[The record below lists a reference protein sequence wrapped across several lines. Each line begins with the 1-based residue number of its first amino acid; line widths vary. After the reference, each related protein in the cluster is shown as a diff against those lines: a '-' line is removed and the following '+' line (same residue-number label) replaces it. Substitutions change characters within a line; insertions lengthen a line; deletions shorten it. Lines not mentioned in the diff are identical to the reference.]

1 MIALDRLKLQNSTI
15 KKIVCY
21 FLVAIICF
29 VCGNVYHEHNLIQN
43 DSDEISCSINALRD
57 EIVLMSTIIS
67 RPDYVLSEHDKS
79 DWSRIE
85 LYAAQIYI
93 QMNALSS
100 QVNGS
105 MFFSKS
111 LQYARPSVKFL
122 TDFSYEIMFM
132 KWEEYPKLYEKSEFL
147 LNCDPQADLWG
158 WLDAIDVE
166 LIV

>member
-1 MIALDRLKLQNSTI
+1 MIVFNKLKKNTI
-15 KKIVCY
+15 KKVVCY

-29 VCGNVYHEHNLIQN
+29 ACGNVYHEYNLIQN
-43 DSDEISCSINALRD
+43 NSDEISCSINALRD
-57 EIVLMSTIIS
+57 EIIIMSNIIS

-79 DWSRIE
+79 DWFRIE

-93 QMNALSS
+93 QMNALRS
-100 QVNGS
+100 QVNGN
-105 MFFSKS
+105 MFFSEN

-122 TDFSYEIMFM
+122 TDYSYEIMRM
-132 KWEEYPKLYEKSEFL
+132 KWEEYPKLYEKSELL

-166 LIV
+166 LID